1 MKADFSMA
9 DLAAAIQRYA
19 RCTNSL
25 SGNAQVAAQAE
36 KQRRQADLVSVHLA
50 VKVLRYVRQ
59 CAGV

>member
-1 MKADFSMA
+1 MA